1 MGQKVHPIGFR
12 LGIYRFWD
20 ARWFAQGN
28 KYGKLLIEDM
38 IIRRYLKSALEK
50 AEVSRIEIEKA
61 ADSIRIIIYSGRP
74 GHVIG
79 KKGQEIETLRNQL
92 TSLLKK
98 QNIEISVQ
106 EVAKPEQ

>member
-38 IIRRYLKSALEK
+38 IIRRYLKKTFWVDYMLILALQK
-50 AEVSRIEIEKA
+50 MITI
-61 ADSIRIIIYSGRP
+61 
-74 GHVIG
+74 
-79 KKGQEIETLRNQL
+79 
-92 TSLLKK
+92 
-98 QNIEISVQ
+98 
-106 EVAKPEQ
+106 